1 MKNYGGIYKMLQ
13 KYKITI
19 IFISCFVLLIALLT
33 IINFSI
39 HRFYTDFT
47 DEKDNDYF
55 TRFTFLKNREIT
67 VTADDGAKIIIKEQN
82 PKRAHFK
89 DPYYMSDFGPAISYV
104 LCENETHVLTKIK
117 HPEDYFNK
125 YTGDYKLSLK
135 KVKSH
140 EHVTE
145 YLFIFTF
152 NINEKIKEEMTT
164 YNYTIWMDIEHD
176 KYCGGEF
183 YYPVST
189 KNFVTKTKTG
199 QKFYNYTSDMFVEWM
214 QNDLADITKSLNEYK
229 SFSDPGVYYIIQD
242 MISVYDFDKGEELNA
257 ELSELIQRRDSMKD
271 QFRNQ
276 TYLIEYTSAVWQLKE
291 YQRTPITEKNIMT
304 IAIHGLPSNEK
315 ELGNYLKWVAAIF
328 DVKYPIED
336 NYTTKINFKL
346 TDDGLEAV
354 SAGRDKIFGTKD
366 DQNYLSRYDEVE
378 IYNKVTRPQLL

>member
-1 MKNYGGIYKMLQ
+1 MLQ

-39 HRFYTDFT
+39 HRFYTPSS
-47 DEKDNDYF
+47 DEKDNDFF

-67 VTADDGAKIIIKEQN
+67 VTADDGAKIVIKEQN
-82 PKRAHFK
+82 PKRAHHIEVYSM
-89 DPYYMSDFGPAISYV
+89 DDFGNSVSFV
-104 LCENETHVLTKIK
+104 LCKNGTHFLAKIK

-125 YTGDYKLSLK
+125 YIGDYKLSLK
-135 KVKSH
+135 KVKSY

-164 YNYTIWMDIEHD
+164 YNYTVWMDIEHD

-189 KNFVTKTKTG
+189 KNILTKTKTG
-199 QKFYNYTSDMFVEWM
+199 QKFYNYTSDMFLSWL
-214 QNDLADITKSLNEYK
+214 QDGLTNGIKSLDEYDYFYDIK
-229 SFSDPGVYYIIQD
+229 IFTYGILD

-304 IAIHGLPSNEK
+304 IDIHGLPSNEK
-315 ELGNYLKWVAAIF
+315 ELENYLKWVAAIF

-336 NYTTKINFKL
+336 NYTTKIEFKL
-346 TDDGLEAV
+346 TADGLEAV